1 MSDWIP
7 VNEATRKFGLSRATL
22 YRLIAEGRVKRAK
35 RAGDIRAYVSSGDLR
50 EATTLKVVA
59 PATPPLTEQSA
70 RRRRRR

>member
-35 RAGDIRAYVSSGDLR
+35 RAGDIHAYVSAGDLR
-50 EATTLKVVA
+50 EATTLKVVEPETA
-59 PATPPLTEQSA
+59 PVTEQSD

>member
-35 RAGDIRAYVSSGDLR
+35 RAGDIHAYVSAGDLR
-50 EATTLKVVA
+50 EATTLKVVE
-59 PATPPLTEQSA
+59 PATPTLTEQSA